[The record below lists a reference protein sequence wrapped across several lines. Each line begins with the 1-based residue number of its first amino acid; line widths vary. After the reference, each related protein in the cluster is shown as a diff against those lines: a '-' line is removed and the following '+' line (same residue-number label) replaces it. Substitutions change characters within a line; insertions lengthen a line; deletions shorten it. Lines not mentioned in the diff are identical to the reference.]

1 MQEKHALVLR
11 VQSLLGTLKDRL
23 VFAASKNEESKQGL
37 SFQMAWSQ
45 RLLQK

>member
-11 VQSLLGTLKDRL
+11 VQSLLGTIKDRL
-23 VFAASKNEESKQGL
+23 VFVAPKNEETKQGL

-45 RLLQK
+45 RLFQK